1 LLIRKRLLQHGP
13 VAVVVPHLESTVTG
27 REDKRHAARG
37 EGVSHVIAFIAIQ
50 IHIQHGGKG
59 RLIAERTK
67 TAKMAQDA
75 KLGNPRDLAEAGA
88 LGRQMQTAAADEF
101 VADLLPLVRAI
112 QNAGATRLKQSAGL
126 SMSEACDRHVAQAGT
141 SQIYSPARG
150 SRSRASLDG

>member
-1 LLIRKRLLQHGP
+1 ML
-13 VAVVVPHLESTVTG
+13 HLY
-27 REDKRHAARG
+27 AALAG
-37 EGVSHVIAFIAIQ
+37 EE
-50 IHIQHGGKG
+50 G

-67 TAKMAQDA
+67 TAKKAQDA

-112 QNAGATRLKQSAGL
+112 QNAGAIRLKQSAAL

-141 SQIYSPARG
+141 RLPSQIYSPARG